1 MRQVLFRRVFGVEPS
16 KDDNPA
22 AILVAKLLSVVE
34 HTEDL
39 PITQFATSVCP
50 PPARSMPVCVCAC
63 LSAHVSCSPAQ
74 SRAHCSF
81 SRP

>member
-50 PPARSMPVCVCAC
+50 PPRPLYARVCLC
-63 LSAHVSCSPAQ
+63 LSVCSCQ
-74 SRAHCSF
+74 L
-81 SRP
+81 